1 MKAFFRFCAAAVA
14 VATLCSFAACNT
26 ASPATATTPT
36 ITTTQ
41 TVSLTTEVTTTS
53 AILSAEPTTT
63 ATVPPQT
70 VLTTVQT
77 TTVTTPAT
85 TTATTPATTTVPTTE
100 ATTTTIDLYDM
111 VIEPPTDTNAAE
123 PLAIKTY
130 DGYNQPCHPKVLYFE
145 EGWNGYRYWMAYT
158 PYPYCEDSLENPCLA
173 VSDDGYTWFAP
184 DGVKNPVTG
193 YPPTFEN
200 SAHYSD
206 PHLLMNGETMELWFR
221 YNPSYDDGVNA
232 DSNEGI
238 ILRICSTDGIHWS
251 DAEQLYQ
258 SRADRDPVL
267 SPIVELIDG
276 VYTMWYAKRD
286 GCLYKT
292 TSADAH
298 TWTPLEKTDLH
309 APDGRIWHQDMIR
322 TELGYEIVFCAR
334 PAGAKSNLHDLSLYY
349 AASEDGVHFT
359 EPVLIVAPRKGTDA
373 YDNASIYRASIVKA
387 DGLYRIYYSS
397 MSERYIWKISLCE
410 GESISSLKG
419 MGRE

>member
-1 MKAFFRFCAAAVA
+1 MKALLRFCSAAMAT
-14 VATLCSFAACNT
+14 ATLLVFAACNAAEPAAMTTVPT
-26 ASPATATTPT
+26 AASQ
-36 ITTTQ
+36 TTTEPAAS
-41 TVSLTTEVTTTS
+41 TVTTS
-53 AILSAEPTTT
+53 AARTT
-63 ATVPPQT
+63 ASVTVPPQT
-70 VLTTVQT
+70 VLTTGQIT
-77 TTVTTPAT
+77 SAT
-85 TTATTPATTTVPTTE
+85 TTIATTTSATTTVPTTE
-100 ATTTTIDLYDM
+100 ATTTTIDLYEM
-111 VIEPPTDTNAAE
+111 VIDPPTDTNAAE
-123 PLAIKTY
+123 PLEIKTY

-145 EGWNGYRYWMAYT
+145 DGWNGYRYWMAYT

-184 DGVKNPVTG
+184 EGIKNPVTG

-251 DAEQLYQ
+251 EAEQLYQ

-267 SPIVELIDG
+267 SPIVELVDG

-286 GCLYKT
+286 GGLYKT

-298 TWTPLEKTDLH
+298 TWTPLEKTDLQ
-309 APDGRIWHQDMIR
+309 APNGRIWHQDMIR

-334 PAGAKSNLHDLSLYY
+334 PVGAKSNLHDLSLYY
-349 AASEDGVHFT
+349 AASKDGVHFT
-359 EPVLIVAPRKGTDA
+359 DPVLIVSPRTGTDA
-373 YDNASIYRASIVKA
+373 YDNASIYRGSIVKI
-387 DGLYRIYYSS
+387 DGFYRIYYSS